1 VSTRRALVI
10 GCTAADYPGVE
21 TSARAFAAVLRARHR
36 FTAIECLIAAKA
48 TAANIHSAFAALTA
62 ATGPGDVVVIYYAGH
77 ASHFRLDVPE
87 GAGQLRI
94 TLIAPAGVEQSTPDD
109 FRGLLGADFSALI
122 QGVLCQTDNVTV
134 ILDCCD
140 GENMVDLVT
149 VDRAPELRRALEGK
163 LRRIAAERF
172 ADHGEHHETPCVR
185 PRGPGFVL
193 VSASAA
199 GGIAFVH
206 PRGGRLLFTS
216 LLCQALAKPNAVQ
229 RSWQELLAMVHAD
242 LRPRRSAQL
251 PAVSGGRFFR
261 PFSWYQAR
269 PDHEFMLGLASRGR
283 VEMPAPEFL
292 HGVELDDRFELVTF
306 ADRDASPRSLGD
318 AVVEALTPRLIL
330 RAVDRRVSLP
340 RIVYARQRVLRDA
353 GLDIERAA
361 ADALQPGATPQALF
375 PDIRTGERLGATVR
389 HNPARE
395 AIDVHDHEGH
405 LVTRVQADR
414 PDRLDRV
421 RSATRRVLRW
431 QHLRAALKAPK
442 YQPFTADFSIGWGE
456 LAATTTEITE
466 RPLTD
471 DTLLQVG
478 RPMFLRL
485 TSRTPNL
492 YVRAYRVRAD
502 RAILPW
508 DDHEWSTSVADEE
521 TRTLGRELWGHTR
534 GLTLDW
540 PHHALPDRD
549 APNEAHEWLLLIAS
563 DTPFSRE
570 LLRCDDACEAPPAAR
585 PPGPRFYLHL
595 FPYRLTR

>member
-1 VSTRRALVI
+1 MSTRRALVI

-36 FTAIECLIAAKA
+36 FTAIECLTAAKA

-149 VDRAPELRRALEGK
+149 VDRAPELRRAFEGK

-229 RSWQELLAMVHAD
+229 RSWQELLAMVHGELDAGQPT
-242 LRPRRSAQL
+242 LCRMHSGSVL
-251 PAVSGGRFFR
+251 PADKAQAVARLQAQGRTEEE
-261 PFSWYQAR
+261 A
-269 PDHEFMLGLASRGR
+269 A
-283 VEMPAPEFL
+283 
-292 HGVELDDRFELVTF
+292 LV
-306 ADRDASPRSLGD
+306 
-318 AVVEALTPRLIL
+318 
-330 RAVDRRVSLP
+330 
-340 RIVYARQRVLRDA
+340 
-353 GLDIERAA
+353 
-361 ADALQPGATPQALF
+361 
-375 PDIRTGERLGATVR
+375 LGASGWQTFWY
-389 HNPARE
+389 
-395 AIDVHDHEGH
+395 
-405 LVTRVQADR
+405 VT
-414 PDRLDRV
+414 
-421 RSATRRVLRW
+421 
-431 QHLRAALKAPK
+431 
-442 YQPFTADFSIGWGE
+442 
-456 LAATTTEITE
+456 
-466 RPLTD
+466 
-471 DTLLQVG
+471 
-478 RPMFLRL
+478 
-485 TSRTPNL
+485 
-492 YVRAYRVRAD
+492 
-502 RAILPW
+502 
-508 DDHEWSTSVADEE
+508 
-521 TRTLGRELWGHTR
+521 
-534 GLTLDW
+534 
-540 PHHALPDRD
+540 LPDRK
-549 APNEAHEWLLLIAS
+549 S
-563 DTPFSRE
+563 VV
-570 LLRCDDACEAPPAAR
+570 
-585 PPGPRFYLHL
+585 
-595 FPYRLTR
+595 